1 KPEEVKK
8 ELLPKGL
15 RPSRQRTSQRSSSR
29 ASWKTP
35 KDPVAQGRAK
45 NSTSIKSQASPSA
58 KCVQTENQSKE
69 SLQAKTP
76 PKQDLHS
83 RSLEE
88 EREDTSATTDPIVVQ
103 KPIQSSSTSHLSAI
117 SEQMEAEDIKSISN
131 AQELVAGQKQTLR
144 SRGHGSSQKTI
155 KASYKKAKE
164 TCSRLSSKESLGSS
178 ESDMKEEWKQ
188 LLEKRNSKD
197 KCANAD
203 ELTSDEEERRALCMA
218 ALIMGQKR
226 LSDRTEMLKDPLNCT
241 PFADYNQ
248 LGFNLRSNIFQ
259 GGPLESRSLMKD
271 SYTPDIIQKA
281 IRDPKNWHGRRTD
294 ELGKWHQKNALNLK
308 LQKALEDKYG
318 KKKEKP

>member
-1 KPEEVKK
+1 MKPEEVKK

-45 NSTSIKSQASPSA
+45 NSTSIKSQAPPSA

-76 PKQDLHS
+76 SKQGLHS

-117 SEQMEAEDIKSISN
+117 SKQMEAEDIKSSSN

-144 SRGHGSSQKTI
+144 SRGHVSSQKTI

-188 LLEKRNSKD
+188 LLEKRNSKY

-203 ELTSDEEERRALCMA
+203 ELTSDEEVLEEAISCILC
-218 ALIMGQKR
+218 GR
-226 LSDRTEMLKDPLNCT
+226 L
-241 PFADYNQ
+241 
-248 LGFNLRSNIFQ
+248 
-259 GGPLESRSLMKD
+259 
-271 SYTPDIIQKA
+271 KA
-281 IRDPKNWHGRRTD
+281 VFMV
-294 ELGKWHQKNALNLK
+294 
-308 LQKALEDKYG
+308 
-318 KKKEKP
+318 